1 MASAFPSGDT
11 NEGSDLTY
19 PKEKAKD
26 ILYPTLE
33 GIKKAVSQKDIEL
46 LSTFIA
52 FPLNITTN
60 EKVSSKSGNPKNK
73 VMMIQNFAELKGM
86 FDDIFNRTNSDLIS
100 CLTVDN
106 MTYDRYKGFSA
117 AYGGIWISDVIDNG
131 KRNFFITSITLNPKP
146 VEMWMEKNCNLK

>member
-1 MASAFPSGDT
+1 
-11 NEGSDLTY
+11 
-19 PKEKAKD
+19 
-26 ILYPTLE
+26 
-33 GIKKAVSQKDIEL
+33 
-46 LSTFIA
+46 
-52 FPLNITTN
+52 
-60 EKVSSKSGNPKNK
+60 
-73 VMMIQNFAELKGM
+73 MIQNFAELKGM